1 MNFFNIGFVLCAFC
15 LNMGME
21 LNYVTR
27 IVGVLFMLGGIREL
41 DSFFGEPRFAKH
53 RSAEIGIALLAAGG
67 LAQTLM
73 TRFGI
78 IGAAAGNTL
87 SCVFG
92 TLCTAAVLLD
102 QKKILSVMLP
112 DHSLVNDP
120 SLLAKL
126 GKTWKGY
133 AVAAGASL
141 IAEVAGRILP
151 AGSSESA
158 YIGAV
163 LVFARLL
170 MYIYLALMGT
180 AFNRCRTDFNVIHP
194 T

>member
-15 LNMGME
+15 LNIGME

-27 IVGVLFMLGGIREL
+27 IVGALFMLGGIREL
-41 DSFFGEPRFAKH
+41 DSFFDGPRFAKH
-53 RSAEIGIALLAAGG
+53 RPAEIATALHAAGG
-67 LAQTLM
+67 LAQALM

-78 IGAAAGNTL
+78 IGADAGNIA

-92 TLCTAAVLLD
+92 TLCTTTVLLD
-102 QKKILSVMLP
+102 QKRILAVILP

-126 GKTWKGY
+126 GKTWNGY
-133 AVAAGASL
+133 ALAAAASL
-141 IAEVAGRILP
+141 IAEIAGRILP
-151 AGSSESA
+151 AGSNESA
-158 YIGAV
+158 YIGAT

-170 MYIYLALMGT
+170 MYIYLALMGS
-180 AFNRCRTDFNVIHP
+180 AFNRCRMDFNAIHP

>member
-15 LNMGME
+15 LNVGME
-21 LNYVTR
+21 LNYLTR
-27 IVGVLFMLGGIREL
+27 MIGVLFMLGGIREL

-53 RSAEIGIALLAAGG
+53 RPLQFVLMLLAAGG
-67 LAQTLM
+67 LAQTLL

-78 IGAAAGNTL
+78 ISADVGNIL
-87 SCVFG
+87 SCIFG
-92 TLCTAAVLLD
+92 TLCTTTVLLG
-102 QKKILSVMLP
+102 QKKILAVMLP

-126 GKTWKGY
+126 GKMWNGY
-133 AVAAGASL
+133 AVAAAASL
-141 IAEVAGRILP
+141 FAEIAGRILP
-151 AGSSESA
+151 AGSNESA
-158 YIGAV
+158 YIGAA

-170 MYIYLALMGT
+170 MYIYLALMGS
-180 AFNRCRTDFNVIHP
+180 AFNRCRMDFNAIHP